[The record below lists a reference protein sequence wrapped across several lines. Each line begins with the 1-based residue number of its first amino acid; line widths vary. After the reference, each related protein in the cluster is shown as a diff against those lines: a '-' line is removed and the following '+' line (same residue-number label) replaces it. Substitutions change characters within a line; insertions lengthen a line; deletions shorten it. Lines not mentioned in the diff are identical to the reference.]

1 MRDYIKNEDN
11 TDLTLQQDYETDT
24 VATFPRGNMDVTV
37 NKYGESLLSLCK
49 NVPLRICNGRK
60 LGDILG
66 SFTCHTWNGRSTVD
80 YCLAS
85 PGIYSQI
92 KTFKVNDFLPTLSD
106 HCSIEIKLR
115 INVPI
120 NVSSGVDYQYIDKP
134 AKINWDKD
142 IYIKFENIIQ

>member
-80 YCLAS
+80 YCLA
-85 PGIYSQI
+85 
-92 KTFKVNDFLPTLSD
+92 
-106 HCSIEIKLR
+106 R
-115 INVPI
+115 
-120 NVSSGVDYQYIDKP
+120 
-134 AKINWDKD
+134 
-142 IYIKFENIIQ
+142 